1 MLNTADN
8 MQEATRDVVTSMLV
22 GTDATQP
29 GDKLPAVS

>member
-1 MLNTADN
+1 
-8 MQEATRDVVTSMLV
+8 MQEATLDVATSMLV